1 MRPKLMIWD
10 FNGTILDDAELCFAI
25 ENEMLLERGMKPI
38 TRDWYFDH
46 FSFPIR
52 DYYLQM
58 GYTFETESYERVS
71 EIFMERYNARY
82 TGCPLREGVTEAL
95 AAFRE
100 AGMLQTL
107 LSVTQQDDLERQAKK
122 LGVAPYFSEM
132 LGQTDI
138 MGHSKVARAKEYMR
152 RMRLD
157 PEEALFIG
165 DTDHDAEAAE
175 AVGCPC
181 VLLLGGHQSER
192 VLSRC
197 GVPIYASAKALQNAL
212 LKE

>member
-1 MRPKLMIWD
+1 MRPKLLIWD

-38 TRDWYFDH
+38 TRDWYLDH

-138 MGHSKVARAKEYMR
+138 MGHSKVARAKEYMW

-197 GVPIYASAKALQNAL
+197 GVPIYASAKALQDAL
-212 LKE
+212 LKK

>member
-1 MRPKLMIWD
+1 MRPKLLIWD

-38 TRDWYFDH
+38 TRDWYLDH

-82 TGCPLREGVTEAL
+82 DGCPLREGVTEAL

-122 LGVAPYFSEM
+122 LGVAQYFSEM

-138 MGHSKVARAKEYMR
+138 AGHSKVARAKEYMQ

-165 DTDHDAEAAE
+165 DTNHDVEAAE

-197 GVPIYASAKALQNAL
+197 GVPIYASAKALQDAL
-212 LKE
+212 LKK